1 MNPTMAKLVRR
12 LIRFQLVR
20 TSPEKLLKLAEKK
33 VLAAFRRAAQFSPA
47 YQILLNE
54 NATEIGN
61 ITTVAEFTE
70 HCPILEKTNT
80 FKRFSVDQLMASDIQ
95 LDQLASVLTSSG
107 HGANGF
113 ALGLSTRKQLKSAAA
128 EIDFG
133 LELAFDIDRYS
144 TLLINCLPM
153 GVTFQSE
160 AVCVANVS
168 VREDMACAI
177 IAQAGSSFQQI
188 ILCGD
193 PIFLKKLCDFSIG
206 KGIDWQRYRVN
217 VIVGEETFSETF
229 RDYLATVLKIPMDQ
243 MDNGI
248 IGSSMGIGELGL
260 NLFNETKETIMLR
273 RTCAANPALLQAL
286 MGTDAIHKPLPTFM
300 VFNPL
305 RSYVEVV
312 ATDENGSGDLLVSML
327 DKQIPIPLMRYKTGD
342 RAKLLQHTDI
352 LAAGKLFAHRLTLPN
367 LPIIALH
374 GRVKDYLP
382 DGTHL
387 DVFKHALYYDKDVA
401 THVSGAFRL
410 STSEG
415 SLHWAVQ
422 LQTGDE
428 TNPEHVAMKLKESMG
443 LLFPQIEVGCYSYT
457 DFPHGKSLDY
467 ERKFIYWPS

>member
-160 AVCVANVS
+160 A
-168 VREDMACAI
+168 
-177 IAQAGSSFQQI
+177 
-188 ILCGD
+188 
-193 PIFLKKLCDFSIG
+193 
-206 KGIDWQRYRVN
+206 
-217 VIVGEETFSETF
+217 
-229 RDYLATVLKIPMDQ
+229 
-243 MDNGI
+243 
-248 IGSSMGIGELGL
+248 
-260 NLFNETKETIMLR
+260 
-273 RTCAANPALLQAL
+273 AL
-286 MGTDAIHKPLPTFM
+286 I
-300 VFNPL
+300 
-305 RSYVEVV
+305 
-312 ATDENGSGDLLVSML
+312 
-327 DKQIPIPLMRYKTGD
+327 
-342 RAKLLQHTDI
+342 
-352 LAAGKLFAHRLTLPN
+352 
-367 LPIIALH
+367 
-374 GRVKDYLP
+374 
-382 DGTHL
+382 
-387 DVFKHALYYDKDVA
+387 
-401 THVSGAFRL
+401 
-410 STSEG
+410 
-415 SLHWAVQ
+415 
-422 LQTGDE
+422 
-428 TNPEHVAMKLKESMG
+428 
-443 LLFPQIEVGCYSYT
+443 
-457 DFPHGKSLDY
+457 
-467 ERKFIYWPS
+467 